1 MNLNFV
7 QEVNQ
12 GLESMGGKWTELDL
26 DIPLGSRG
34 VDIADRTG
42 MRETFLTVLFV
53 KDLFIL
59 KIDSLSIYRQSL
71 GKKDN
76 FINQDAY

>member
-1 MNLNFV
+1 M

-26 DIPLGSRG
+26 DIPLGSLG
-34 VDIADRTG
+34 VDTADRIG

-53 KDLFIL
+53 KDLFSL

-71 GKKDN
+71 GKK
-76 FINQDAY
+76 NQPRYVLKLPC

>member
-1 MNLNFV
+1 M

-34 VDIADRTG
+34 VDIADRIG
-42 MRETFLTVLFV
+42 MRETFLTVLFF
-53 KDLFIL
+53 KDLFSL